1 MASAHL
7 SRALCLVLPCLALPC
22 VLCLVQLPLAGQSQQ
37 RNRRFDAAKSVTR
50 PHKEIIHFKQADKQW
65 NCLNS
70 YDDNDCSLSA
80 LFFFCFFCVCARRV
94 CWPCRTW
101 QAPEISKRFCCT
113 HIVVT
118 VLLLLLFSSVRFFF
132 VVHFAFM
139 LKINKVWKVQGVKT
153 RRGATS
159 GV

>member
-7 SRALCLVLPCLALPC
+7 SRALCLVLPCLAL
-22 VLCLVQLPLAGQSQQ
+22 CLVPCAIAACRSKSTAKSTSRG
-37 RNRRFDAAKSVTR
+37 AAKSVTR

-80 LFFFCFFCVCARRV
+80 LFFAFHFSVSALVGCVDLAAPDKRRKL
-94 CWPCRTW
+94 
-101 QAPEISKRFCCT
+101 ANASA
-113 HIVVT
+113 
-118 VLLLLLFSSVRFFF
+118 VLTLLLLFCFCFYFRLFVFFFF

-139 LKINKVWKVQGVKT
+139 LKINKV
-153 RRGATS
+153 
-159 GV
+159 